1 MRRIPVKEDG
11 VFRNPISWPT
21 QSAAAKVCEVSSAC
35 QWRGEA
41 HKRLWRMAE
50 DRGKKWAQWDNI
62 SRVQIT
68 IDLGWTDRTRSTDRS
83 HGAHVPHRCYL
94 ERTAVLTYI
103 RLAFRPCLQILQQ
116 IKRDS
121 GFVVVVVRLR
131 LVDPWMNLRART
143 GFNHTRSKTS
153 HFSVFGFLSSS
164 ISFPLMTHARG
175 F

>member
-1 MRRIPVKEDG
+1 MKKDG

-131 LVDPWMNLRART
+131 LVDP
-143 GFNHTRSKTS
+143 
-153 HFSVFGFLSSS
+153 
-164 ISFPLMTHARG
+164 
-175 F
+175 